1 MTPSETRDLAI
12 RNAKFLTERASMHL
26 EHGRYSVAQ
35 DCLRSAAG
43 WLELDQS
50 PSRLPS
56 SSPADTIPA
65 GTGQPVAD
73 PSAGPNSDDPCLQA
87 QRAMGVAA

>member
-1 MTPSETRDLAI
+1 MTPSEARDLAI
-12 RNAKFLTERASMHL
+12 RNAKFLTERAAMHL
-26 EHGRYSVAQ
+26 EHGRYSVAR

-56 SSPADTIPA
+56 SSPAETIPA

-73 PSAGPNSDDPCLQA
+73 LPAGHQSE
-87 QRAMGVAA
+87 RAIA